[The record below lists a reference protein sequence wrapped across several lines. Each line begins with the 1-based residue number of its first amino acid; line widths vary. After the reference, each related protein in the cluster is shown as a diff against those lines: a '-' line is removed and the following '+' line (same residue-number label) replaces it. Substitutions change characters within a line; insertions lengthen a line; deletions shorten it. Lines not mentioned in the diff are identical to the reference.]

1 MEYIDIKSNK
11 YSKED
16 LKEIAE
22 VIKAGE
28 CIIIPTDTVYGIAAS
43 ALDKNAVKK
52 IFELKNRAFSK
63 PINILVSNFE
73 MIKKVTKNISLE
85 EKKIMKKFFPG
96 ALTIIFEKND
106 EIPEIVTSGFSTI
119 GIRMPKNKFL
129 LDLIDFLRSAT
140 CYNKL

>member
-1 MEYIDIKSNK
+1 MEYIDIKSKN

-16 LKEIAE
+16 LKKISE
-22 VIKAGE
+22 VIKDGG
-28 CIIIPTDTVYGIAAS
+28 CIIIPTDTVYGIASS
-43 ALDKNAVKK
+43 ALDENAVKR

-73 MIKKVTKNISLE
+73 MIKNVTKSISLE
-85 EKKIMKKFFPG
+85 EEKIIKKFFPG
-96 ALTIIFEKND
+96 ALTIVFEKND
-106 EIPEIVTSGFSTI
+106 KIPEIVTSGLNTI

-129 LDLIDFLRSAT
+129 LDLIDFLRNAT